1 MIKSMIF
8 LTLTLLVLPAEM
20 PAQSARAMQEEFAAV
35 AEKSTPAVV
44 VVRTGRRVMRRV
56 RTGNNYEDLYN
67 YYYGQGQVRRQLVP
81 TGQGSGF
88 FVNEKGYILTNYHI
102 VKDQEYFRIS
112 LFDGREFDAVLA
124 GEDPLSDLAIL
135 KIESAGEKFPY
146 LTFADSDKVKPGYW
160 AIAIGA
166 PFSLAYTV
174 TVGVVSYNRR
184 TVGMNPHE
192 NFIQTD
198 VSINPGNS
206 GGPLLDIDGKVI
218 GINDFILTPQGGSIG
233 LSFAIAGNLAKRISD
248 DLINYGKVERS
259 WVGIGMADLSA
270 EVKKEHNLTHGVVI
284 TQLYRNSPAFTG
296 GLKSGD
302 IILEVDGRKA
312 DQLNMV
318 RLRIL
323 SRRPNDKIKFLIRRE
338 GRDMEITITA
348 GAMPNQAG

>member
-1 MIKSMIF
+1 M
-8 LTLTLLVLPAEM
+8 
-20 PAQSARAMQEEFAAV
+20 
-35 AEKSTPAVV
+35 
-44 VVRTGRRVMRRV
+44 
-56 RTGNNYEDLYN
+56 
-67 YYYGQGQVRRQLVP
+67 
-81 TGQGSGF
+81 
-88 FVNEKGYILTNYHI
+88 
-102 VKDQEYFRIS
+102 
-112 LFDGREFDAVLA
+112 
-124 GEDPLSDLAIL
+124 
-135 KIESAGEKFPY
+135 
-146 LTFADSDKVKPGYW
+146 
-160 AIAIGA
+160 
-166 PFSLAYTV
+166 
-174 TVGVVSYNRR
+174 VSYNRR